1 MSRVCVPSCPGSGP
15 APPGVIALQPDLTL
29 SSALSGTPVIAAMLK
44 GLTPRGLVL
53 RCHPHSCHFFLLFY
67 RFTPVCPVCVPAP
80 RCLFTGIDC
89 TRYRSRVCPGSHR
102 CLFAGTCPGSP
113 GVFLPVLYC
122 TGYRYVLRDRFQ
134 TDRAHTQCTGTGT
147 CCAIGFRQTARAH
160 SARIRRARRSA
171 CASLLV
177 PQQGPTAVGLHSRG
191 WATWRPSL
199 PRPRQL

>member
-1 MSRVCVPSCPGSGP
+1 MCARVRAPSCVPCVCPQLSRLWPGSP
-15 APPGVIALQPDLTL
+15 
-29 SSALSGTPVIAAMLK
+29 
-44 GLTPRGLVL
+44 
-53 RCHPHSCHFFLLFY
+53 RCHSTPTRSNAFLSLVWYPRHRSNAQRTHSARPRPPLPPSLMSIFFTGLRPCVPCVSRPPDVFL
-67 RFTPVCPVCVPAP
+67 PVLTVPGTGPVCVPAP
-80 RCLFTGIDC
+80 T
-89 TRYRSRVCPGSHR
+89 
-102 CLFAGTCPGSP
+102 
-113 GVFLPVLYC
+113 GVFLPVRVPAPPESF
-122 TGYRYVLRDRFQ
+122 YRYRTVLYS
-134 TDRAHTQCTGTGT
+134 T